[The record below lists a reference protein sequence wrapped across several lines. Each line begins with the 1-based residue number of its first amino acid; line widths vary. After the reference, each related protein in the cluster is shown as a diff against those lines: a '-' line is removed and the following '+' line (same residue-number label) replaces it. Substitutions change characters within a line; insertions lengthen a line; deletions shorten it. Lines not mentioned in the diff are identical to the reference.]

1 MTLKGKETYT
11 ASVTTEG
18 TWKSKLSDY
27 AMLVKFRLST
37 VVVISSVLGYLIA
50 SSGAVQWTEIA
61 LLISGGFLVTAAAN
75 ALNQVL
81 EKDFDI
87 LMSRTQDRPVATG
100 RMKSSEAVMFSGISC
115 FTGITLLAV
124 FNPITAL
131 LGMLSLILYA
141 FVYTPLKRYST
152 LAVAVGAIPGALPVL
167 IGATAFEDGITYF
180 ALSLF
185 VIQFLWQFPHFWSI
199 GFLGY
204 DDYQKAGYKLL
215 PENADGI
222 DRSVGLSSVF
232 YALLILPVVLFMY
245 TRLEASLSASLS
257 VTCLTLVYVLLG
269 YLFHRDFNRNSAR
282 KLMFFSFF
290 YLPGVLISYWLM

>member
-1 MTLKGKETYT
+1 LKGKETYT
-11 ASVTTEG
+11 ASVTAASPG
-18 TWKSKLSDY
+18 KSKLADY

-50 SSGAVQWTEIA
+50 SSGVVQWAEIT
-61 LLISGGFLVTAAAN
+61 LLVSGGFLVTAAAN

-87 LMSRTQDRPVATG
+87 LMSRTQNRPVAAG
-100 RMKSSEAVMFSGISC
+100 RMKASEAVMFSGISC

-167 IGATAFEDGITYF
+167 IGATAFENGITYF
-180 ALSLF
+180 SLSLF

-204 DDYQKAGYKLL
+204 DDYLKAGYKLL
-215 PENADGI
+215 PENENGI

-232 YALLILPVVLFMY
+232 YALLILPVVFFMHM
-245 TRLEASLSASLS
+245 RLDASLSASLT
-257 VTCLTLVYVLLG
+257 VICLTLVYALLG
-269 YLFHRDFNRNSAR
+269 YMFHRDFDRVASR

-290 YLPGVLISYWLM
+290 YLPAVLISYWLM